1 MKLPEGT
8 TSRNIL
14 LWFTS
19 LPQPWPCLL
28 NFKWKFLQD
37 LFSRS
42 SVVSSNLPS
51 CSCTMLSNL
60 VGMHLSWNP
69 LFHYNRRNMSLG
81 LWFLR
86 TMETNKKKNMYIYST
101 QFSQALNSEFSSNF
115 IIPYTCFFLLTLL
128 WTCFYT
134 TNTLE
139 KYVLWNSKTI
149 DTNKL
154 LLQSFTSV
162 KLLFLKIFLFRY
174 S

>member
-28 NFKWKFLQD
+28 NFKWKSLQD

-86 TMETNKKKNMYIYST
+86 TMETNKQK
-101 QFSQALNSEFSSNF
+101 
-115 IIPYTCFFLLTLL
+115 
-128 WTCFYT
+128 
-134 TNTLE
+134 
-139 KYVLWNSKTI
+139 KYVYIFHTI
-149 DTNKL
+149 QSSTEQWILFQFHYSLHLFLSSYFTVNL
-154 LLQSFTSV
+154 LLHYQHIRKV
-162 KLLFLKIFLFRY
+162 CPLKQ
-174 S
+174 